1 MNDGNRRPPQ
11 DPKPKRE
18 SFASDDAFGE
28 AYGHWMSRQPKTAA
42 APVKPQVPAPA
53 AKRAPPSHPVPVTVP
68 LATSPASPRISA
80 RTEIERDTWNQH
92 TKARFMKAKISA
104 PADPKK

>member
-11 DPKPKRE
+11 DPKPRRE

-28 AYGHWMSRQPKTAA
+28 AYGHWMSRQPKTAP
-42 APVKPQVPAPA
+42 APVKLDAPVPA
-53 AKRAPPSHPVPVTVP
+53 AKRAPVSHPAPVS

-92 TKARFMKAKISA
+92 TKARFMKAKTSA
-104 PADPKK
+104 PVDPKK